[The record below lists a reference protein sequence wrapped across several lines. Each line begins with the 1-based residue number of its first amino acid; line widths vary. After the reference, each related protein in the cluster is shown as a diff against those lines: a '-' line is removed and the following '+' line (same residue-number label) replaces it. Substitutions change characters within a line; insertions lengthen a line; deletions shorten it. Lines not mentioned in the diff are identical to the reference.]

1 MVDASVMPQVVSS
14 NSQPGR
20 RDDRGEGVADD
31 CGGYAQRSIADAL

>member
-20 RDDRGEGVADD
+20 RDDRG
-31 CGGYAQRSIADAL
+31 GYAQRSIADTL